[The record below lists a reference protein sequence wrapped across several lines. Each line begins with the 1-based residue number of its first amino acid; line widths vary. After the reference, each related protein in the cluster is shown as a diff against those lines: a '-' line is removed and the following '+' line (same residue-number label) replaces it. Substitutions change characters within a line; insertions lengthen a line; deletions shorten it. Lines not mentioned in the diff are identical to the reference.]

1 MKQQEKRISEML
13 RGLKK
18 EKVKMNVDRQVKDI
32 ESELRTR
39 QQHIMSLPHGN
50 RSVKDEHH
58 LYLFKIQSKT
68 DHLAFKKLSECEFP
82 LR

>member
-1 MKQQEKRISEML
+1 ML
-13 RGLKK
+13 QRLKK
-18 EKVKMNVDRQVKDI
+18 EKIEMNVDRQVKDI
-32 ESELRTR
+32 ESELRTK

-58 LYLFKIQSKT
+58 LYLFKLSSKSE
-68 DHLAFKKLSECEFP
+68 HLAFKKLSECEFP